1 MVLKTITGLGNQDS
15 CHEVLRDLQTL
26 NLTSQY
32 THTHTHTHTLS
43 VLCFVISNRDESV
56 LVSEVHRIRVI
67 TRQVANCY
75 QPMSKPTLYQI
86 WVVRYIISYH
96 LS

>member
-32 THTHTHTHTLS
+32 THTHTHTHTL
-43 VLCFVISNRDESV
+43 CFMFCYLKSRWIC
-56 LVSEVHRIRVI
+56 VSLRG
-67 TRQVANCY
+67 A
-75 QPMSKPTLYQI
+75 
-86 WVVRYIISYH
+86 
-96 LS
+96 